1 VTIPVE
7 LTERDVLGSHLW
19 TLFQLPGVR
28 LLLGTNLLFIL
39 LASLFVLR
47 ALVHRE
53 MSWPLITAL
62 LVPALVLALFLIQV
76 GRFARRRF
84 RALTSEQKAGTYCL
98 DEEGLEWS
106 LGRAPGKIPW
116 SVVVASGETGRAFY
130 LMTPSA
136 RTHVLPKREM
146 TEDDVTDLRRLLQAK
161 SLLKT
166 NAKTPSR

>member
-1 VTIPVE
+1 LVTVPVE
-7 LTERDVLGSHLW
+7 LTDRDVLESHLW

-53 MSWPLITAL
+53 LSWSLIIAL
-62 LVPALVLALFLIQV
+62 WVPALFLSLFLVQV
-76 GRFARRRF
+76 WRFARRRF
-84 RALTSEQKAGTYCL
+84 RALTPEQKAGTYSI
-98 DEEGLEWS
+98 DEEGLAWS
-106 LGRAPGKIPW
+106 LGRAPGKVPW
-116 SVVVASGETGRAFY
+116 SVVVAWGETRRAFY

-146 TEDDVTDLRRLLQAK
+146 TDEDVTELRRLLQAK
-161 SLLKT
+161 SIG
-166 NAKTPSR
+166 SG